1 MFEMAKTLIVVYKDE
16 MLMNPINKMVEAK
29 DDGDEQIVDPETPT
43 SILLPGQKRCV
54 LAIRK
59 PGSLKISCCF
69 G

>member
-1 MFEMAKTLIVVYKDE
+1 MAQPLIVVYKDE
-16 MLMNPINKMVEAK
+16 MLMNQINKMVEAK

-43 SILLPGQKRCV
+43 SILLPGQKRCL